1 MAFEISLLILITGFD
16 FRILSFAYVVRI
28 YLICLDVYIA
38 KKIQNQ
44 NSILARGNER
54 IPNLILREFIK
65 RLFEKFRVMTI
76 RHCVSFGFSLRKD
89 LPAESGDQKIKTG
102 ELRVIT
108 DNNKVLRKTAS
119 TVRWNLQS

>member
-44 NSILARGNER
+44 NSNLARGNER
-54 IPNLILREFIK
+54 IVNLILREFIK

-76 RHCVSFGFSLRKD
+76 RHCVSFGFSLRKTFR
-89 LPAESGDQKIKTG
+89 LSQGTKK
-102 ELRVIT
+102 
-108 DNNKVLRKTAS
+108 
-119 TVRWNLQS
+119 